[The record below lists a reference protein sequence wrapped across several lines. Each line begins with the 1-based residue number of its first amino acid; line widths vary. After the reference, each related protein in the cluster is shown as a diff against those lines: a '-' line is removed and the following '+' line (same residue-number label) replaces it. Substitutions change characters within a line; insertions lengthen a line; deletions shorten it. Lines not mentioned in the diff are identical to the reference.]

1 VDTRLLKSSH
11 ALITLTLIGDEVV
24 KVSHTKPFTKEE
36 MKKKKN
42 RTKKVGL
49 ERQEE
54 EKSSRPVQG
63 YTWIPKDEHQVRV
76 HMQIVLKKGR
86 RERERLRDGGIHVY
100 VRRIYMCVFFV
111 SLKN

>member
-11 ALITLTLIGDEVV
+11 ELVTLTLIEDEVV

-42 RTKKVGL
+42 RTKKVG

-54 EKSSRPVQG
+54 EESRPVQG
-63 YTWIPKDEHQVRV
+63 YTWIRKDEHQVKEF
-76 HMQIVLKKGR
+76 I
-86 RERERLRDGGIHVY
+86 
-100 VRRIYMCVFFV
+100 
-111 SLKN
+111 